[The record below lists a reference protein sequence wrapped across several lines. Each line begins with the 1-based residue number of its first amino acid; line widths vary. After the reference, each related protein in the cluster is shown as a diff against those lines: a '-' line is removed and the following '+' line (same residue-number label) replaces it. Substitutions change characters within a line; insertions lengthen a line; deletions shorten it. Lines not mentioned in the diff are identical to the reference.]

1 MSSMTVPFFIE
12 RVFTS
17 SSPPVI
23 FVNRALSTASPE
35 LTIIDQNH
43 REFENAVRSRAD
55 ESVLHVYKAVF
66 YNIPVQVKPS
76 QSIFYVT
83 RGAHIGVV
91 AGWENALNCVLG
103 VAGAVY
109 HDVESIA
116 IGEEKVRIAIDE
128 GRIQMVEPWAFPE
141 QPPWTVICSPEL
153 LMSAYVIFPSSS
165 KKCQGTSSSQLLQDL
180 HALQRLPPKLEDH
193 STFSKLSC
201 HTGSQWNMFILVLSQ
216 KYESYESITRIFVY
230 LFPPTR
236 IVVSRIILALKQK
249 NAPSQHCAS
258 VCIDEAILKK
268 RLEKT
273 LIYSGLSMN
282 PPENVTNPSVP
293 FFTHPPE
300 PLHEQ
305 FGGDGMLEALG
316 SGNSLG
322 TSRRSVSRERSLPV
336 GLHDP
341 HSMQEAPPALSLCDV
356 ILPQPSLA
364 TMQGQPHDMAQP
376 DLPIYNGAHHP
387 ITPESYD
394 FSSLNVPSSW
404 NSMPGGLF
412 DVMQPPNLFTPHQ
425 SHPSEP
431 NTPPHVPLPPGL
443 NIPATHVIPPTPAN
457 TVVVGN
463 LAMNTEGEP
472 SGAIVVGRRSEDTN
486 AAMEKQFDLIDR
498 VINELVVLTGI
509 PTQQVL
515 NLFLKSRGRINNGPN
530 HWNIYRQYFKAHHLC
545 KLQRAGKDA
554 NVIITSTVQGEC
566 YQSFQGT
573 YPDDWQDIL
582 DTFYETQIAS
592 GPSQTVAQRSQE
604 FTRLTKKVTSL
615 LDLAT
620 AKHGFEAA
628 LLMCGK
634 VVNQDASIG
643 YVHTTPGAEEFWASR
658 CRADEDT
665 MVGHFKAHV
674 YHLASLAVV
683 EDYGFTWAAGAH
695 AQVVTEDDDEVQEVP
710 DNLDWK
716 TLADHIQCIKVGITS
731 MFRYPEDMLMLGE
744 PRVMVARPKGISDL
758 DKCERVVLAD
768 ALRSGRLTI
777 ERQKNGDLNKTSPII
792 FGEAPPEDSMHA
804 CGHHMLV
811 DGTINRQGMAR
822 LGPSAAGT
830 KVKKLN
836 PSTCKEAASRRHV
849 SPIPVNDK
857 SSQPQT
863 IPHKQKLVPFVELRS
878 RPPPRPLKAANG
890 KKASTPAAREV
901 IPIDMSSD
909 AQAGSESDTK
919 DEFKED
925 QDPLEGDDSDYD
937 DEVATSRKHK
947 VKASRGYRSQKRRV
961 PSNVK
966 GKGKATNQ
974 GTGKGQKAA
983 KKVRYVSVISEPDS
997 EHDGRE
1003 PLRLRDGPEDSLQPC
1018 TQHGLPKPKKV
1029 VPGSSEGA
1037 CQAALYSEGK
1047 RQPQAPGGSSTSQ
1060 EVAQGGLDTSQ
1071 AAQQGGLRGPR
1082 TSRWD
1087 LPLRG
1092 QEDTFTKD
1100 LQASDRLQVPSPAP
1114 SSPSPQSR
1122 QPPRQLLPV
1131 PHNQHSMTSQPN
1143 GQQHIRDRS
1152 LPLPSSHGST
1162 IEYRPTTQRHLPS
1175 TVNHVPGV
1183 NMAHQPQYSTDA
1195 RNAMYT
1201 YPPPLPHNSHYPAH
1215 SESYQQGTGAYNTGR
1230 DAHDACAPAY
1240 QEYSGYRDSRTQP
1253 RITMDLILIK
1263 AGLTILHIL
1272 KIDE

>member
-1 MSSMTVPFFIE
+1 MNE
-12 RVFTS
+12 
-17 SSPPVI
+17 
-23 FVNRALSTASPE
+23 
-35 LTIIDQNH
+35 NH
-43 REFENAVRSRAD
+43 YRAD
-55 ESVLHVYKAVF
+55 
-66 YNIPVQVKPS
+66 
-76 QSIFYVT
+76 
-83 RGAHIGVV
+83 
-91 AGWENALNCVLG
+91 
-103 VAGAVY
+103 
-109 HDVESIA
+109 
-116 IGEEKVRIAIDE
+116 
-128 GRIQMVEPWAFPE
+128 
-141 QPPWTVICSPEL
+141 
-153 LMSAYVIFPSSS
+153 
-165 KKCQGTSSSQLLQDL
+165 
-180 HALQRLPPKLEDH
+180 
-193 STFSKLSC
+193 
-201 HTGSQWNMFILVLSQ
+201 
-216 KYESYESITRIFVY
+216 
-230 LFPPTR
+230 
-236 IVVSRIILALKQK
+236 
-249 NAPSQHCAS
+249 
-258 VCIDEAILKK
+258 
-268 RLEKT
+268 
-273 LIYSGLSMN
+273 SGLSMN
-282 PPENVTNPSVP
+282 PPENVTNPSAP

-305 FGGDGMLEALG
+305 FGGGWQKTPPPILTPTKLRTRIIPTSRDSGLVRKSAHNRARMLLDNGHDITSDGMLEALG

-322 TSRRSVSRERSLPV
+322 TSRRSVSRKRSLPV

-376 DLPIYNGAHHP
+376 DLPVYNGAHHP

-404 NSMPGGLF
+404 NSMPGGSF
-412 DVMQPPNLFTPHQ
+412 DVTQPPNLFAPHQ

-431 NTPPHVPLPPGL
+431 NMPPHVPLPPSL

-515 NLFLKSRGRINNGPN
+515 NLFLKSCGRINNGPN
-530 HWNIYRQYFKAHHLC
+530 HWNIYGQYFKAHCLRE
-545 KLQRAGKDA
+545 LQRAGKDA
-554 NVIITSTVQGEC
+554 NVIN
-566 YQSFQGT
+566 
-573 YPDDWQDIL
+573 IL

-604 FTRLTKKVTSL
+604 FMRLTKKVTSL

-634 VVNQDASIG
+634 VMNQDASIG
-643 YVHTTPGAEEFWASR
+643 YIHTTPGAEEFWASH
-658 CRADEDT
+658 CCANEDT

-683 EDYGFTWAAGAH
+683 EDVYGKGELKPSEKEMALPGQRAH

-716 TLADHIQCIKVGITS
+716 TLADHIQCIKVSITS
-731 MFRYPEDMLMLGE
+731 MFSKLGGKLTARSGTFPWKLLPTELAHHHFVMKGYPEDMLMLGE
-744 PRVMVARPKGISDL
+744 PRVTVARPKGINNL
-758 DKCERVVLAD
+758 DKRERVVLAD

-804 CGHHMLV
+804 CGRRMLV
-811 DGTINRQGMAR
+811 DGTINHQGMAR

-836 PSTCKEAASRRHV
+836 PSTRKEAASRRHV
-849 SPIPVNDK
+849 SPIPMNDK

-901 IPIDMSSD
+901 IPSDMSSD
-909 AQAGSESDTK
+909 AQAGLESDTK

-937 DEVATSRKHK
+937 DEVATSRKRK

-961 PSNVK
+961 PSSDIEVIEPPRNVRKDVK

-997 EHDGRE
+997 EHDGRK
-1003 PLRLRDGPEDSLQPC
+1003 PLHLRDGPEDSLQPR

-1037 CQAALYSEGK
+1037 RQAALYSEGK
-1047 RQPQAPGGSSTSQ
+1047 CQPQAPGGSSTSQ

-1100 LQASDRLQVPSPAP
+1100 LQASDRLQVPSPTP

-1143 GQQHIRDRS
+1143 GQQHICDRS
-1152 LPLPSSHGST
+1152 LPLPSSRGST
-1162 IEYRPTTQRHLPS
+1162 VEYRPTTQCHLPS

-1183 NMAHQPQYSTDA
+1183 NMAHQPQYSMDA

-1201 YPPPLPHNSHYPAH
+1201 YPPPPPPPPPHNSHYPAH

-1240 QEYSGYRDSRTQP
+1240 QEYSGYRDSRVSYDHHQDPAPHHNGLDPHQSQP
-1253 RITMDLILIK
+1253 HYTAYPEDRRMIRTSSTSPLP
-1263 AGLTILHIL
+1263 GLMQYSSSPSQS
-1272 KIDE
+1272 EGN